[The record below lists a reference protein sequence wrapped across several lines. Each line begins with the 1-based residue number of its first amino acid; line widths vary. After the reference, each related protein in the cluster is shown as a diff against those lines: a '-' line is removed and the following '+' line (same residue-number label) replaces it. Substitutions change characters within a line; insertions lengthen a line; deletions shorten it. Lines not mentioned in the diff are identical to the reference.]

1 MAGGTKGA
9 EGSSSGSVD
18 LGVEQLHDLGKSS
31 QDKILPTHLVDK
43 VVRLAG
49 SLTDSLVDSGAG
61 LLGHVGALLL
71 VLGGALLL
79 VLRGASLAGSSPA
92 DVLSHL
98 LAHLLGSGLASGL
111 GFFLQSLQYSL
122 GVIAGL
128 AFALVD
134 DRALPLLNSGALD
147 IVHCL
152 AQLLLHNAALFLVDS
167 VALLKIYFSVK
178 RFQVL
183 DPYRVTDNVALVLL
197 HSCALL
203 LVLGVA
209 LGLLDHVAHLL
220 HLHRAL
226 LVVDQF
232 ADALVLDAALLL
244 LHSGADRLVPSVA
257 FLRER

>member
-31 QDKILPTHLVDK
+31 QDKILSTHLVDK
-43 VVRLAG
+43 VVCLAG

-98 LAHLLGSGLASGL
+98 LAHLLGSGLVSGL
-111 GFFLQSLQYSL
+111 FLQSLQYSL
-122 GVIAGL
+122 GVIDCF

-209 LGLLDHVAHLL
+209 LGLLHHVAHLL

-232 ADALVLDAALLL
+232 ADSLVLDAALLL